1 MVKAYILI
9 KLVPGLESD
18 ALTQI
23 RGIRGVQN
31 VDLIFGQWDAVAIAE
46 AKTLGE
52 LMRTVIS
59 QVRAVQGIQDTQTLV
74 AGVI

>member
-1 MVKAYILI
+1 MIKAYILI

-18 ALTQI
+18 ALTQV
-23 RGIRGVQN
+23 RNIRGVQT

-46 AKTLGE
+46 AKTLGD
-52 LMRTVIS
+52 MMQTVIS
-59 QVRAVQGIQDTQTLV
+59 QIRSIQGIQDTQTLV